1 MMIMVMSHDDD
12 DDDDNR
18 KRPDQVPGLN
28 ISAGLRII
36 PWTCNASGP
45 SESLT
50 SKPLNPNS

>member
-1 MMIMVMSHDDD
+1 MVMSHDDDD